1 MSCITESGVY
11 IKMKYSFLNESAG
24 KDQKQQII
32 ELYRDAGWWS
42 KSDEAAP
49 ELIGRLI
56 EGSHCFVACF
66 SGNETVA
73 MGRALS
79 DRAYDAYIQD
89 VFVKPGFR
97 KRGIAREIT
106 RMIIDRLQQD
116 GMKWIGLIA
125 TPEAREMYSKM
136 GFQEID
142 RTAMLLRTDE
152 ELQC

>member
-1 MSCITESGVY
+1 ME
-11 IKMKYSFLNESAG
+11 YSFLDGSAG
-24 KDQKQQII
+24 VDRKEQII
-32 ELYRDAGWWS
+32 GLYREAGWWS
-42 KSDEAAP
+42 KKDEAAP
-49 ELIGRLI
+49 ELAGRLI
-56 EGSHCFVACF
+56 EGSHCFVVCM
-66 SGNETVA
+66 SGNEIVA

-106 RMIIDRLQQD
+106 RLIIERLQLD

-125 TPEAREMYSKM
+125 TPEARQMYSQM

-142 RTAMLLRTDE
+142 RTAMIFRTDE
-152 ELQC
+152 EIQC